1 MRTLTKKKKGN
12 RKIMKKTG
20 KLLVLLMMMFTASI
34 AFGATVKVNAVVDR
48 DQMGI
53 GDSFTLNISVQSD
66 EDFELVEPELPKVP
80 GLEVINAVPGGRQSS
95 SSMTIINGKT
105 QFIQRTSQDFNFV
118 LSPQKEGV
126 FVIPAIDVKI
136 KGQSYRTNPVKV
148 EVSVRCRTVAGPDN
162 LFWARTRQVRLHRL
176 QSTRT

>member
-1 MRTLTKKKKGN
+1 
-12 RKIMKKTG
+12 MKKTG
-20 KLLVLLMMMFTASI
+20 KLFLLLVLLLTASV
-34 AFGATVKVNAVVDR
+34 AFSANVKVNAVVDR

-66 EDFELVEPELPKVP
+66 EDFELTEPELPNVP

-105 QFIQRTSQDFNFV
+105 QFIQRTTQDYNFV

-126 FVIPAIDVKI
+126 FVIPAIDIKI
-136 KGQSYRTNPVKV
+136 KGQSYRTNPVKI
-148 EVSVRCRTVAGPDN
+148 EV
-162 LFWARTRQVRLHRL
+162 Q
-176 QSTRT
+176 